1 MIDCF
6 SEVLII
12 RVTKIE
18 NVRKNHSQNP
28 FSVYYIRNPSEKR
41 EIGNQTFQE
50 IILINLIST
59 ALVQK
64 CGRYTVPLTCFPY

>member
-18 NVRKNHSQNP
+18 NVRENHSQNP
-28 FSVYYIRNPSEKR
+28 FSLYYIRNPSEKR
-41 EIGNQTFQE
+41 EIGNQTFQG
-50 IILINLIST
+50 NL
-59 ALVQK
+59 
-64 CGRYTVPLTCFPY
+64 FN